1 MRKVSK
7 HRLVLVRLF
16 RVAAISILVST
27 GLVSIPTV
35 VHAAT
40 SAGLGGTIN
49 VGPSSSLVVNNLLPG
64 SAGDIQ
70 ALNYGSET
78 ITAIVTASSGTV
90 AVTYSTGLTVPTGY
104 QTSVTT
110 PAAVIGLYGAV
121 SDVNAALNTLT
132 YAASSTSGPATITT
146 TITDRGSGAIAY
158 DTTTGNYFQAVTTA
172 DTWDQ
177 AYNAITGDTLTD
189 HTSLA
194 SVAKRQAQ
202 SATGTG
208 ATLCAYVFNGMCG
221 YFATIY
227 NSAQDTLVTSKVGTD
242 QAWLG
247 GSDRYH
253 EGQWVWADPKA
264 PAYNKQFSDQS
275 SGITGQTD
283 ETGQNDKGTG
293 SNPTGQPISY
303 TVNGNTYSFVQWN
316 NNEPNNSGG
325 NENALQI
332 VAGGNGNWNDLSET
346 ASTLNIFIVE
356 YGGLGEVQTYAPST
370 STINVNVGYTPNIYV
385 GTTNGSGT
393 VTYRA
398 TTSLTA
404 TINPAGKVTFYANGK
419 AIPGCKNLNASP
431 YTVVC
436 STWKPSQ
443 QNLINLTAR
452 IVPTNGSYSTATS
465 PTVVLR
471 AVMRSTTR

>member
-1 MRKVSK
+1 MSKVSK

-194 SVAKRQAQ
+194 SVA
-202 SATGTG
+202 
-208 ATLCAYVFNGMCG
+208 
-221 YFATIY
+221 
-227 NSAQDTLVTSKVGTD
+227 
-242 QAWLG
+242 
-247 GSDRYH
+247 
-253 EGQWVWADPKA
+253 
-264 PAYNKQFSDQS
+264 
-275 SGITGQTD
+275 
-283 ETGQNDKGTG
+283 
-293 SNPTGQPISY
+293 
-303 TVNGNTYSFVQWN
+303 
-316 NNEPNNSGG
+316 
-325 NENALQI
+325 
-332 VAGGNGNWNDLSET
+332 
-346 ASTLNIFIVE
+346 
-356 YGGLGEVQTYAPST
+356 
-370 STINVNVGYTPNIYV
+370 
-385 GTTNGSGT
+385 
-393 VTYRA
+393 
-398 TTSLTA
+398 
-404 TINPAGKVTFYANGK
+404 
-419 AIPGCKNLNASP
+419 
-431 YTVVC
+431 
-436 STWKPSQ
+436 
-443 QNLINLTAR
+443 
-452 IVPTNGSYSTATS
+452 
-465 PTVVLR
+465 
-471 AVMRSTTR
+471 